1 MELQRPKNMFFSAP
15 RRGSNW
21 PLRGNDCI
29 RKVVAD
35 VSQLQYPK
43 SIKSTQ
49 LRKYCA
55 TVTQITDL
63 DEKKLR
69 WLADHLGHNLDVHR
83 EYYRLKESTIQ
94 LSYQKYHI
102 SFYEAL
108 DEGNSK
114 DMTGKKSS
122 EIEIEEMASE
132 MYHI

>member
-1 MELQRPKNMFFSAP
+1 MFFSAP
-15 RRGSNW
+15 KRGSNW

-29 RKVVAD
+29 RKAAGD

-83 EYYRLKESTIQ
+83 KYYRLKESTIQ
-94 LSYQKYHI
+94 LSYQKYHV

-108 DEGNSK
+108 DEGNPN

-122 EIEIEEMASE
+122 EIEIEEMTSE